1 MKIAQTYSIFN
12 VKCCAGNVFSPFTT
26 DKHKQGQGHKWHQW
40 SFTHILDKRDQGL
53 SPLFLPWDVYC
64 LSSQWS
70 GGGLRSRP
78 TMWGRWEGL
87 GKSFEW
93 REITTRV
100 ALYITMESWTW
111 GRAMWQTSLQLAIKH
126 QGETAD
132 WNDHHIFF
140 LTSHKIA
147 CCNHCHLQPPE
158 CEFYKVIATHCSHFC
173 ESICGLHLEMW

>member
-40 SFTHILDKRDQGL
+40 SFTHILDKRDRGL

-126 QGETAD
+126 QGETIRSAQQTGM
-132 WNDHHIFF
+132 IITFFF
-140 LTSHKIA
+140 LPLTKSPAVTI
-147 CCNHCHLQPPE
+147 
-158 CEFYKVIATHCSHFC
+158 VICSHLSVNFTR
-173 ESICGLHLEMW
+173 W